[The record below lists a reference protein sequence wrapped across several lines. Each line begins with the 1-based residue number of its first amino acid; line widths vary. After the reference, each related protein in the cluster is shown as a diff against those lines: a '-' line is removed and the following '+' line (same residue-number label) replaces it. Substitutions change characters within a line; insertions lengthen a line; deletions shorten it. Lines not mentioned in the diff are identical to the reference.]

1 MKGRGV
7 LWVGVIVLIG
17 VAVAVLWLSTGGS
30 LPPFGASSSSPD
42 GYRALSVLLD
52 DAGSSVETL
61 EPTELASLQGDAV
74 GRSVVVPVASWV
86 TSEQLEQLEA
96 LAVGGATVV
105 LAGEEGFVRISD
117 RILTRMPAR
126 PVGRGLCTIGEFDGL
141 EALDDVSF
149 EFLEIATGAPD
160 EREYCFT
167 QSLGLDTSGA
177 LVTIRSLG
185 AGRIISLASPY
196 LWSNARLQPDKEQGG
211 TPLDN
216 GPMAVALLGG
226 SQVSFVDAVPPSGI
240 SPDGTQSPLALLPF
254 NVKLALVQLGFAFVL
269 YAWWRG
275 RRLGRPVSEELPVE
289 VAGSELVEAV
299 GGLLRRHGSNSRAAN
314 VLRERE
320 CRELAS
326 RLGVPREAGP
336 DALVA
341 AVASRSA
348 RPPAEVHELL
358 FGAPPDGAQGLVA
371 LCARLDELHMEV
383 LDVQPAP

>member
-7 LWVGVIVLIG
+7 LWVGLFALVG
-17 VAVAVLWLSTGGS
+17 VAVAVLWLSSGGPS
-30 LPPFGASSSSPD
+30 QPFDASSSSPD
-42 GYRALSVLLD
+42 GYRALSVLLGN
-52 DAGSSVETL
+52 AGSHVDSL
-61 EPTELASLQGDAV
+61 EPTELASLQGDGV
-74 GRSVVVPVASWV
+74 GRSVVVPVASWI
-86 TSEQLEQLEA
+86 TSEQLEQLES
-96 LAVGGATVV
+96 LAADGATVV
-105 LAGEEGFVRISD
+105 LAGEEGFARIDD
-117 RILTRMPAR
+117 RTLTRTPAQ
-126 PVGRGLCTIGEFDGL
+126 PVARGVCTIGEFDGL
-141 EALDDVSF
+141 EAIDDVAF
-149 EFLEIATGAPD
+149 GFLDIGAGGTG

-167 QSLGLDTSGA
+167 ESLGVGYSGA
-177 LVTIRSLG
+177 LVTLRRVG
-185 AGRIISLASPY
+185 PGRIISLGSPY

-216 GPMAVALLGG
+216 GPMAVSLLGG
-226 SQVSFVDAVPPSGI
+226 SAVSFVDAEPPAGS

-275 RRLGRPVSEELPVE
+275 RRLGRPVSEALPVE

-299 GGLLRRHGSNSRAAN
+299 GGLLRRHGSTSRAAN

-336 DALVA
+336 DALVD
-341 AVASRSA
+341 AVASRCA
-348 RPPAEVHELL
+348 RTHADVHDVL
-358 FGAPPDGAQGLVA
+358 FGAPPDGAEGLVV
-371 LCARLDELHMEV
+371 LCTRLDELHSEV

>member
-1 MKGRGV
+1 
-7 LWVGVIVLIG
+7 L
-17 VAVAVLWLSTGGS
+17 AVAVLWLSTGGS
-30 LPPFGASSSSPD
+30 PPPFDASSSSPD

-52 DAGSSVETL
+52 DAGSLVETL
-61 EPTELASLQGDAV
+61 GPTELASVQDGVA

-105 LAGEEGFVRISD
+105 LAGEDGFVRMDD
-117 RILTRMPAR
+117 RTLTRTPAQ
-126 PVGRGLCTIGEFDGL
+126 PVGRGVCTIGEFDGL
-141 EALDDVSF
+141 EALDDVSHG
-149 EFLEIATGAPD
+149 FLEIATGAPE

-167 QSLGLDTSGA
+167 ESLGLDASGA
-177 LVTIRSLG
+177 LVTIRSVG
-185 AGRIISLASPY
+185 AGRIVSLGSPY

-226 SQVSFVDAVPPSGI
+226 SPVTFVSAVAPVGT

-254 NVKLALVQLGFAFVL
+254 NVKLALVQLAFAFVL

-275 RRLGRPVSEELPVE
+275 RRLGRPVREELPVE

-299 GGLLRRHGSNSRAAN
+299 GGLLRRHGSNSRAAD

-348 RPPAEVHELL
+348 RPPAEVQELL
-358 FGAPPDGAQGLVA
+358 FGAPPDGTQGLVA
-371 LCARLDELHMEV
+371 LCARLDELHTEV
-383 LDVQPAP
+383 LDVQPTP

>member
-1 MKGRGV
+1 MKGRSA
-7 LWVGVIVLIG
+7 LWVGLVALIG
-17 VAVAVLWLSTGGS
+17 VAVAVLWLSSGGS
-30 LPPFGASSSSPD
+30 PPPFGASSSSPD

-52 DAGSSVETL
+52 DAGSRVDSL
-61 EPTELASLQGDAV
+61 DPTGLASLQGDGA
-74 GRSVVVPVASWV
+74 GRSVVVPMASWI
-86 TSEQLEQLEA
+86 TSEQREQLEA
-96 LAVGGATVV
+96 LAVDGATVV
-105 LAGEEGFVRISD
+105 LAGEDGFARMDD
-117 RILTRMPAR
+117 RTLTRTPAQ
-126 PVGRGLCTIGEFDGL
+126 PVGRGVCTIDELDGL
-141 EALDDVSF
+141 EAIDDVSF
-149 EFLEIATGAPD
+149 GFLDIGAGEIG

-167 QSLGLDTSGA
+167 ESLGLDASGA
-177 LVTIRSLG
+177 LVTLHG
-185 AGRIISLASPY
+185 VGDGRIISLGSPY

-226 SQVSFVDAVPPSGI
+226 SPVTFVDAVPPAGT

-275 RRLGRPVSEELPVE
+275 RRLGRPVSEALPVE

-299 GGLLRRHGSNSRAAN
+299 GGLLRRHGSTPRAAN

-336 DALVA
+336 DALVV
-341 AVASRSA
+341 AVASRCA
-348 RPPAEVHELL
+348 RTPAEVHELL
-358 FGAPPDGAQGLVA
+358 FGAPPDGTQGLVA
-371 LCARLDELHMEV
+371 LCARLDELHSEV